1 MESIVTKHISENSQD
16 SGVQFI
22 MPVGPRG
29 IGSQQGPRFLR
40 TWFYTP
46 VLTGYTLVIDLVLQH
61 AGAEELTI
69 TIWGCRRYRLSN

>member
-1 MESIVTKHISENSQD
+1 
-16 SGVQFI
+16 

-29 IGSQQGPRFLR
+29 IGSQQGPRFVR

-46 VLTGYTLVIDLVLQH
+46 VLTGYTLVIYLVLQH

-69 TIWGCRRYRLSN
+69 TT